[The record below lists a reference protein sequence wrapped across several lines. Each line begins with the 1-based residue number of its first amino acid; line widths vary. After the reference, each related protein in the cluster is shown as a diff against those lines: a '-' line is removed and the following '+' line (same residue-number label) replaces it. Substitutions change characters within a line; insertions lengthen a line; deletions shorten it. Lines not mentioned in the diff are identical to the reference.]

1 MNSQLKKIIER
12 SSQNEA
18 KAKLRKALV
27 QFDTCNFTTN
37 LNFFRE
43 AWSGHLH
50 GFSKDHG
57 IVRYEVKTPG
67 ENIEIEDIKNV

>member
-27 QFDTCNFTTN
+27 QFDTCNFITN
-37 LNFFRE
+37 LI
-43 AWSGHLH
+43 
-50 GFSKDHG
+50 FS
-57 IVRYEVKTPG
+57 
-67 ENIEIEDIKNV
+67 

>member
-27 QFDTCNFTTN
+27 QFDTCNFRTN
-37 LNFFRE
+37 LI
-43 AWSGHLH
+43 
-50 GFSKDHG
+50 FS
-57 IVRYEVKTPG
+57 
-67 ENIEIEDIKNV
+67 